1 MGKVIPFPV
10 KEVEEK
16 VDEILDQAKR
26 ICEQADRINEQTEAI
41 LALFEKKSEDCEGI
55 SLELNTFRKGR
66 ILFRKRWNLR

>member
-10 KEVEEK
+10 KEVEQ

-41 LALFEKKSEDCEGI
+41 LALFEKKSEDCE
-55 SLELNTFRKGR
+55 
-66 ILFRKRWNLR
+66 

>member
-1 MGKVIPFPV
+1 MLIVRNVRRKAIKNIKGRNPMGKVIPFPV

-41 LALFEKKSEDCEGI
+41 LALFEKKSEDCE
-55 SLELNTFRKGR
+55 
-66 ILFRKRWNLR
+66 